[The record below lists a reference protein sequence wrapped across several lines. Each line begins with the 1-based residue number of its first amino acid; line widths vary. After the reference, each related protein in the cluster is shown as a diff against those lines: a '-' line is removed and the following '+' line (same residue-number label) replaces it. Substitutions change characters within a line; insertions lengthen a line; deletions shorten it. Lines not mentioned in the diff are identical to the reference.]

1 MKLKPKLVR
10 NFLKPKENILKKN
23 YKILERLRKMEDV
36 LLYSNLKLKLQVRK
50 KKQQKLLQLKILSV
64 EQCFMIMRRSK
75 VLP

>member
-50 KKQQKLLQLKILSV
+50 KKQQKILSV
-64 EQCFMIMRRSK
+64 EQCLMILRR
-75 VLP
+75 

>member
-10 NFLKPKENILKKN
+10 NFLKPKENLLKKN

-50 KKQQKLLQLKILSV
+50 KKQQKPFQLKILSV
-64 EQCFMIMRRSK
+64 EQCFMIVRRSK